1 MSDFAKLMVV
11 LRLIHI
17 PTGVFWVGGV
27 LMMVTF
33 ISRSAEAVGEDAAK
47 FMQHF
52 TLRSGFQQ
60 SMAISGGLTVLSG
73 YTMYYSLFGW
83 LAPLNTGAGLAL
95 TIGGTAGLVALLI
108 GSIVMGRGSNRMRA
122 IADEITSGGGPP
134 KPEQLAEIGALQE
147 KLGKAGAITAIL
159 MVIAL
164 FGMTLSEYFAI

>member
-33 ISRSAEAVGEDAAK
+33 ISRSAQAVGEDAAK

-60 SMAISGGLTVLSG
+60 GMSISGGLAVISG
-73 YTMYYSLFGW
+73 YTMYYGLFGW
-83 LAPLNTGAGLAL
+83 LAPLNSGAGLAL
-95 TIGGTAGLVALLI
+95 TVGGAAGLIALLI
-108 GSIVMGRGSNRMRA
+108 GAFVMGRGTNRMRA
-122 IADEITSGGGPP
+122 IAGEIAASGGPP
-134 KPEQLAEIGALQE
+134 NAEHLAEMGTLQE
-147 KLGKAGAITAIL
+147 RLGRAGAITAIL
-159 MVIAL
+159 MVISL
-164 FGMTLSEYFAI
+164 IGMTLSEYFFL

>member
-1 MSDFAKLMVV
+1 MSDFAILMVV

-17 PTGVFWVGGV
+17 PAGVFWVGGV

-60 SMAISGGLTVLSG
+60 SMAGAGALAVVSG

-83 LAPLNTGAGLAL
+83 LAPLNSGAGLAL
-95 TIGGTAGLVALLI
+95 TVGGFAGLIALLI
-108 GSIVMGRGSNRMRA
+108 GVFVMGRGSNRMRE
-122 IADEITSGGGPP
+122 IAGEISANGGPP
-134 KPEQLAEIGALQE
+134 KSEQLTEMGALQE
-147 KLGKAGAITAIL
+147 RLSKAGGITAVL
-159 MVIAL
+159 MVISL
-164 FGMTLSEYFAI
+164 IGMTLSEYFAF